1 MKNISFHILK
11 RIFNMNKCTL
21 LITILN
27 IRKKKLRLKFV
38 NIKQLLL
45 FITGLDRLRTF
56 KNITNTSSEYNY
68 NTVALTL
75 EGCDLSWLQLTSKT
89 KVMISDMFRLH
100 FYFTWSTLNMLTSP
114 HATMKLVAD
123 SKIYLLVKDTKW
135 IWNIIF

>member
-1 MKNISFHILK
+1 
-11 RIFNMNKCTL
+11 MNKCTL

-75 EGCDLSWLQLTSKT
+75 KGCHLS
-89 KVMISDMFRLH
+89 
-100 FYFTWSTLNMLTSP
+100 
-114 HATMKLVAD
+114 
-123 SKIYLLVKDTKW
+123 
-135 IWNIIF
+135 